1 MAARRW
7 LRARRSLQTRFVL
20 AIAALVAVVLVA
32 NGLVL
37 AATRSSELRDD
48 IEQHGQAYARLS
60 VRQICEAYETYY
72 ASGYSKF
79 REVIQETM
87 RLEHDLVRLAIY
99 DTGGHVLFDSRELE
113 SGQAELLEPARRP
126 AAPDPDPAMLQAVK
140 NMSLTAR
147 TAAPGGGRRLY
158 VVVAPFLE
166 EWGRHRYSVA
176 FYLGDDSLRLAAK
189 AAWWRIFWLA
199 AGSLALGV
207 LIASMLASESMGPI
221 EALTRGARDLANG
234 RLERR
239 IELPGGDEFG
249 VLAATFNQMAEA
261 LSRTISDLETSNRA
275 LGQMNLELQQLDRM
289 KSDLLANVSHEL
301 RTPLTA
307 IQGFSEAMEEGL
319 LGEVNDQQRD
329 AFRVVQRNTRRLM
342 GMIDQLLGF
351 SRIEAGVTRLDLAAF
366 DLGEVAAQ
374 VVGSVRAVHG
384 PELDLG
390 VEVAAG
396 GGVAAGGAGAG
407 AAGAAGAGAAGAG
420 AAGLPP
426 VWGDPGR
433 IAQVL
438 ENLVTNAVKFTP
450 PGRRIRVRLARCG
463 AEAEVTVADQGIG
476 IPADSR
482 AKIFE
487 RFYQVDGSSTRRY
500 GGMGLGLAIV
510 REILA
515 AHGRLIEVESEVGR
529 GTSFRF
535 TLPFAEAGAGAGAAV
550 ATAAGGAAAV
560 DAAAGGAGVEV
571 ARAAG
576 VAAAGAAGE
585 GAAGAAAMDV
595 AVAGEAGVG
604 AAGGAAAAG
613 VPGEAARGAEARSA
627 ARGRRV
633 ALIDDDPGFAR
644 LLADFLGRSGFVVDV
659 MATAQAGF
667 ERVVAS
673 RPDLV
678 LLDRLLPDG
687 DGFDLLGRLRRDERT
702 SRIPVLVVSIRK
714 ERALGLRLGASGYLV
729 KPVRPA
735 RVKDMILEALG
746 QPRDAPADGPEVL
759 VVDDDDDLRRL
770 LVERLQRDGLRA
782 HGAAD
787 GGEALQLIAA
797 RPPALVLL
805 DLMMPDMDGWEVLRR
820 LRAEPATAE
829 LPVIVLSA
837 RDGADERAAGEEL
850 HVLDFVGKPF
860 DLGSLLEEIERAL
873 ADGPAA
879 AARAARAVRAAG
891 APAGPGAQTAPEAD
905 AAEAPAGRRE
915 VSA

>member
-1 MAARRW
+1 
-7 LRARRSLQTRFVL
+7 
-20 AIAALVAVVLVA
+20 
-32 NGLVL
+32 
-37 AATRSSELRDD
+37 
-48 IEQHGQAYARLS
+48 
-60 VRQICEAYETYY
+60 
-72 ASGYSKF
+72 
-79 REVIQETM
+79 
-87 RLEHDLVRLAIY
+87 
-99 DTGGHVLFDSRELE
+99 
-113 SGQAELLEPARRP
+113 
-126 AAPDPDPAMLQAVK
+126 
-140 NMSLTAR
+140 
-147 TAAPGGGRRLY
+147 
-158 VVVAPFLE
+158 
-166 EWGRHRYSVA
+166 
-176 FYLGDDSLRLAAK
+176 
-189 AAWWRIFWLA
+189 
-199 AGSLALGV
+199 
-207 LIASMLASESMGPI
+207 
-221 EALTRGARDLANG
+221 
-234 RLERR
+234 
-239 IELPGGDEFG
+239 
-249 VLAATFNQMAEA
+249 
-261 LSRTISDLETSNRA
+261 
-275 LGQMNLELQQLDRM
+275 
-289 KSDLLANVSHEL
+289 
-301 RTPLTA
+301 
-307 IQGFSEAMEEGL
+307 
-319 LGEVNDQQRD
+319 
-329 AFRVVQRNTRRLM
+329 
-342 GMIDQLLGF
+342 
-351 SRIEAGVTRLDLAAF
+351 
-366 DLGEVAAQ
+366 
-374 VVGSVRAVHG
+374 
-384 PELDLG
+384 
-390 VEVAAG
+390 
-396 GGVAAGGAGAG
+396 
-407 AAGAAGAGAAGAG
+407 
-420 AAGLPP
+420 

-550 ATAAGGAAAV
+550 TAAAGGAAAV
-560 DAAAGGAGVEV
+560 DAAAGGAGVAGV
-571 ARAAG
+571 AVAGVAGVAVAGVAG
-576 VAAAGAAGE
+576 VAAAGA
-585 GAAGAAAMDV
+585 
-595 AVAGEAGVG
+595 AGVG

-613 VPGEAARGAEARSA
+613 APGEAARGAEARSA

-702 SRIPVLVVSIRK
+702 ARIPVLVVSIRK

-782 HGAAD
+782 RGAAD

-805 DLMMPDMDGWEVLRR
+805 DLMMPEMDGWEVLRR

-873 ADGPAA
+873 AEGPEE
-879 AARAARAVRAAG
+879 AARAVRAAG
-891 APAGPGAQTAPEAD
+891 APAGPGAQTAPGAQAAREAD